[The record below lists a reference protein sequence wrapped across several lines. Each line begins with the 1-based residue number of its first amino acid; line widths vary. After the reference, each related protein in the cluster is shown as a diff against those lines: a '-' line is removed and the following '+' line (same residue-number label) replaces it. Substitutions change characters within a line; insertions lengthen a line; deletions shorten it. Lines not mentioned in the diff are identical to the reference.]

1 MGRATSLKDP
11 PKQGKIYN
19 TKIIESGD
27 RLEIYKYQGYINI
40 GGESNNQEG
49 RRGKAEIEEE
59 QKEDNKIRRRKETLT
74 KARNDIIRLI
84 SCNKDLNVFM
94 TLTYKE
100 NYQDLKKSKAHLR
113 LFFKKLRQD
122 HEALKYIY
130 VLEFQERG
138 AIHYHILTNIKVD
151 IETAGPKERK
161 KKLQKDLENNY
172 CRKYWSNRGFIDI
185 RKLDQE
191 GIRNVSKYVAA
202 YLVKDL
208 LEIDLKGNRVYGY
221 SNNLNKPI
229 ITTIESKASIEEL
242 IDIEGYKL
250 AYTSDYKRYYKDKSG
265 HDVESK
271 VNYYDYLRS
280 GENENK

>member
-27 RLEIYKYQGYINI
+27 RLEIYKYQGYINT
-40 GGESNNQEG
+40 GVESNNKEG
-49 RRGKAEIEEE
+49 RRGKAEIGEE

-74 KARNDIIRLI
+74 EARNDIIRLI
-84 SCNKDLNVFM
+84 SCNKDLNVFI
-94 TLTYKE
+94 TLTYKD
-100 NYQDLKKSKAHLR
+100 NFQDIKKSKAHLR

-138 AIHYHILTNIKVD
+138 AIHYHVLTNIKVD
-151 IETAGPKERK
+151 IETAGPGQRK
-161 KKLQKDLENNY
+161 KQQQKDLEIDY

-221 SNNLNKPI
+221 SDNLNKPI
-229 ITTIESKASIEEL
+229 ITTLESKASIEEL
-242 IDIEGYKL
+242 IDVDGYKL
-250 AYTSDYKRYYKDKSG
+250 AYTSDYKRYYTDKTG
-265 HDVESK
+265 HEVESK